1 MKKLILGALVILSSM
16 IFATYPSVPRVFG
29 PGNIIPIGYL
39 NENFN
44 YLTNASSSGSYDA
57 NFLNLYINN
66 SLFVDSAKNIQLNNL
81 NINGYINAGGNLT
94 SSGNLISYGAMT
106 IYGSSTVNGSMYIS
120 TLNTNYLPS
129 TTIGTL
135 NVSNETVSTLTVTN
149 LTVTNLT
156 VTNLTVTT
164 ISATTRYIDKTGY
177 VTPVGSI
184 TAFGGSTPPLGWL
197 TCDGSSVLIAS
208 YPDLYASISGN
219 WGTADGSHFN
229 LPDLRG
235 YFLRGLDTTKT
246 RDADWA
252 TRTSSYVG
260 GNVSSNVGS
269 VESDQY
275 ASHAHTFTNTGGQ
288 GGSNV
293 GLQSNG
299 SASAG
304 QVASASSGGSETRPK
319 NVYVL
324 YIIKY

>member
-1 MKKLILGALVILSSM
+1 M
-16 IFATYPSVPRVFG
+16 PRVFG
-29 PGNIIPIGYL
+29 PGNIVPIGYL
-39 NENFN
+39 NDNFN

-81 NINGYINAGGNLT
+81 NINGYINNGGNLT
-94 SSGNLISYGAMT
+94 SSGNFISYGTMT
-106 IYGSSTVNGSMYIS
+106 IYGSSTVNGSMYIP
-120 TLNTNYLPS
+120 TMNATYLPS
-129 TTIGTL
+129 TNIGAL

-149 LTVTNLT
+149 LTVT
-156 VTNLTVTT
+156 T
-164 ISATTRYIDKTGY
+164 INANTRYIDKTGY

-184 TAFGGSTPPLGWL
+184 TAFGGSSPPLGWL

-252 TRTSSYVG
+252 TRTSSNVG
-260 GNVSSNVGS
+260 GNVSSNIGS

-275 ASHAHTFTNTGGQ
+275 ASHTHTFTNTGGQ
-288 GGSNV
+288 GGSYT

-299 SASAG
+299 AVSAG